1 MGWNSWNSFATTI
14 TEAQTLENA
23 QIMAR
28 DLLPSGYDILTVD
41 IQWYDPS
48 ATGYDYNAKPV
59 PAMDGHGRLL
69 PAPNRFPSSAGGKGF
84 APLASQVHAMGL
96 RFGVHLLRGIPASP
110 WSATCRFWARR
121 PPRAPSPTPTASARG
136 TRTCTASTCAAPALR
151 PITTACSNCW
161 PHGAWISSRWMT

>member
-110 WSATCRFWARR
+110 WSATCRFWARHHR
-121 PPRAPSPTPTASARG
+121 PRHRRHQQHLPVEPGHVRRRHAPPRRSGLLRQRVQTAGLMGRG
-136 TRTCTASTCAAPALR
+136 FRQ
-151 PITTACSNCW
+151 
-161 PHGAWISSRWMT
+161 GG